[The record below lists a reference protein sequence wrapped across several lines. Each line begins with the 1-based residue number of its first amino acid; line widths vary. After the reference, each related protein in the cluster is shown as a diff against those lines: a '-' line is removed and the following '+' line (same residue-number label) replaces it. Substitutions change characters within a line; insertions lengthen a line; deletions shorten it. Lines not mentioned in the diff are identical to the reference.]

1 MNSIYRP
8 CRPCLTTSNNIKT
21 QRAQRR
27 KGTYLPYLNTSNH
40 TSAPWTLNSVLRII
54 IPLHYKTLLLN
65 NVDKTRSIIR
75 LFQNKNPAAE
85 NIAVFWGF
93 RKCLCFSVICLPPY
107 STHKTYSTY
116 NPDFSQPA
124 SRCAATG
131 IPSSP
136 DDQPDAL
143 QPLSKRPPTTIPL
156 QNSGKTTV
164 SQRAA
169 RSLVYRNPYR
179 AVFSISTKNKVLNS
193 WYYVYNRGIN
203 RSEQHPAEA
212 YAAGHR
218 PLDTKQWPLYI

>member
-85 NIAVFWGF
+85 NIAVFWYF
-93 RKCLCFSVICLPPY
+93 RKYLCFSVICLPPLLHTQNLLHIQSRFFTTGVPLRRNGHSVITRRPTRRTATTIQTPSNDY
-107 STHKTYSTY
+107 PVAKQRQNHR
-116 NPDFSQPA
+116 FSKSGPQPCVSQSV
-124 SRCAATG
+124 SRCFFYF
-131 IPSSP
+131 
-136 DDQPDAL
+136 DE
-143 QPLSKRPPTTIPL
+143 K
-156 QNSGKTTV
+156 
-164 SQRAA
+164 
-169 RSLVYRNPYR
+169 
-179 AVFSISTKNKVLNS
+179 
-193 WYYVYNRGIN
+193 
-203 RSEQHPAEA
+203 
-212 YAAGHR
+212 
-218 PLDTKQWPLYI
+218 